1 MTEEEY
7 SSLMNESVLLQ
18 TEVEDEVGK
27 KTRFAKMA
35 NVFERSSSREFTGSG
50 CTVSGLNSSLAFRSD
65 PLGFN

>member
-1 MTEEEY
+1 MD
-7 SSLMNESVLLQ
+7 SFGRVQ
-18 TEVEDEVGK
+18 CGKVGVEWLDNVGPGRG